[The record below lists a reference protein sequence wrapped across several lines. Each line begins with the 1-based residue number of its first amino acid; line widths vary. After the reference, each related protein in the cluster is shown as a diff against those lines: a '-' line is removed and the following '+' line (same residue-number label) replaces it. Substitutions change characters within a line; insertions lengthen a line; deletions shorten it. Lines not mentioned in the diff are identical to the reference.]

1 MKKTALEQLRKICL
15 ALPET
20 VETSAFGHPN
30 FKAGKTTFAAYE
42 HFKGNDSIALRVD
55 PLMFDALLLDPR
67 FFATPYGRGKWLSIV
82 AEGDLDWS
90 WVEAK
95 AVDSYRLVA
104 NKRMLA
110 SLANMQSSGR
120 KHQ

>member
-1 MKKTALEQLRKICL
+1 MKKTALERLRKICL

-42 HFKGNDSIALRVD
+42 HFKGSDSMAFRVD

-67 FFATPYGRGKWLSIV
+67 FFATPYGKGQWLSIM
-82 AEGDLDWS
+82 ADEDMDWS
-90 WVEAK
+90 WVESR

-110 SLANMQSSGR
+110 SLADSRSSAR
-120 KHQ
+120 AHQ